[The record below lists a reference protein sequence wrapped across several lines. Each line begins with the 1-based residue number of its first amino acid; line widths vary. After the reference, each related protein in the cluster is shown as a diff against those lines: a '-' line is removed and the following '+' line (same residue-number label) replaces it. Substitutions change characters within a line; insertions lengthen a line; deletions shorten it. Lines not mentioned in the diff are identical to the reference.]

1 MARIVA
7 KGKFIQLIDDESWE
21 YADRPQSAGVASIV
35 ATYRGSLILVEQFRF
50 SLRRDVIGLPGG
62 LIERVPVGGTEESA
76 LSAARRELAEE
87 TGFAAARMRKAAQG
101 ALSPGTTSETLTLFI
116 ASGLKRLSHPT
127 GDGDER
133 LRLHLV
139 DLKKLHGWLAARERR
154 GALVDCMVYAG
165 LYFLGRRRTSGPSRN
180 PKRA

>member
-1 MARIVA
+1 MARVIA
-7 KGKFIQLIDDESWE
+7 KGKFIRLLEDESWE
-21 YADRPQSAGVASIV
+21 YADRPRSAGVASIV
-35 ATYRGSLILVEQFRF
+35 ATYRGNLILVEQFRF
-50 SLRRDVIGLPGG
+50 SHRRDVIGLPGG
-62 LIERVPVGGTEESA
+62 LIERARGGGTEESA

-87 TGFAAARMRKAAQG
+87 TGFAAARMRKVAQG

-116 ASGLKRLSHPT
+116 ASGLKRLSHPN

-133 LRLHLV
+133 LQLHLV
-139 DLKKLHGWLAARERR
+139 SLKEVHGWLAARERS

-165 LYFLGRRRTSGPSRN
+165 LLFLGHGTRSGASRK

>member
-1 MARIVA
+1 MARIIA
-7 KGKFIQLIDDESWE
+7 KGKFIQLMDDESWE
-21 YADRPQSAGVASIV
+21 YADRPRSAGVASIV
-35 ATYRGSLILVEQFRF
+35 ATYRGSPILVEQFRF
-50 SLRRDVIGLPGG
+50 SLRRDVIALPGG
-62 LIERVPVGGTEESA
+62 LIERPSRGCAGETA
-76 LSAARRELAEE
+76 LSAARRELVEE
-87 TGFAAARMRKAAQG
+87 TGFEAARIRKLAHG
-101 ALSPGTTSETLTLFI
+101 ALSPGTTRETLTLFI
-116 ASGLKRLSHPT
+116 ASGLKRLSHPN

-165 LYFLGRRRTSGPSRN
+165 LYFLGRHRTSGPTHN